1 MVRVDVDVHGPTTA
15 LEPYWKRSFGSG
27 HAALGLRDDWQAALA
42 RGAEA
47 YGLAGIRQHG
57 IFDDDMG
64 VVSLD
69 AAGEPVYNF
78 TNIDVLWDAH
88 VRNGVAPL
96 VELSFMP
103 LALANCSSAARPS
116 SLPACVPN
124 GWVRT
129 GVPFPPRRWDDWRDL
144 VAATAAHAVDRYGL
158 EEVQTWR
165 WEVWNELWGVPGA
178 SETAL
183 GNYTRTFYAAS
194 AEAIKGV
201 DATLRVGGPA
211 SAGAVVLPAFIEE
224 VEALG
229 LPLDFVSSHYYG
241 NAREFYWN
249 PDCFA
254 KGLVAWAKSF
264 VPDKYPFYVTE
275 YNVAVGENDVAHDTS
290 TAAAFLWRTIGAL
303 DGVADVLSWWAF
315 SDIFE
320 EAGLPT
326 TEFAGST
333 VGLETISGIA
343 KPAFRAF
350 QLLHEHAGPHR
361 VAATVAVFLSNW
373 DARLPPQGWSDAPA
387 PTTAVTVAGVSG
399 DLELYRIDEEHAN
412 PRARW
417 LAMGAPA
424 VPSTS
429 QLAEL
434 RDASRVA
441 AEVVTLDAGAVALE
455 MPANAAYL
463 LVGAAA

>member
-1 MVRVDVDVHGPTTA
+1 MTD
-15 LEPYWKRSFGSG
+15 
-27 HAALGLRDDWQAALA
+27 ALGR
-42 RGAEA
+42 
-47 YGLAGIRQHG
+47 
-57 IFDDDMG
+57 
-64 VVSLD
+64 
-69 AAGEPVYNF
+69 
-78 TNIDVLWDAH
+78 
-88 VRNGVAPL
+88 
-96 VELSFMP
+96 
-103 LALANCSSAARPS
+103 
-116 SLPACVPN
+116 
-124 GWVRT
+124 
-129 GVPFPPRRWDDWRDL
+129 
-144 VAATAAHAVDRYGL
+144 
-158 EEVQTWR
+158 
-165 WEVWNELWGVPGA
+165 
-178 SETAL
+178 
-183 GNYTRTFYAAS
+183 
-194 AEAIKGV
+194 
-201 DATLRVGGPA
+201 
-211 SAGAVVLPAFIEE
+211 
-224 VEALG
+224 
-229 LPLDFVSSHYYG
+229 
-241 NAREFYWN
+241 FYWN

-290 TAAAFLWRTIGAL
+290 TAAAFLAHDRRARRR
-303 DGVADVLSWWAF
+303 
-315 SDIFE
+315 
-320 EAGLPT
+320 
-326 TEFAGST
+326 
-333 VGLETISGIA
+333 LETISGIA

-361 VAATVAVFLSNW
+361 VAATVSSSGDAAADGGACRLTEDLGCWDQDVARDGGCLPSVDDAGGPFPATTPETCAAFCYARGAADSGAAPGAYGGAVRYVGLEAGRECWCSSVGVADEARCPRADDSDCDAPCVGDASQRCGGTWRLRLYAVDCDPPPPPPPTRTVDAFATRDGAKVAVFLSNW

>member
-1 MVRVDVDVHGPTTA
+1 MMA
-15 LEPYWKRSFGSG
+15 IW
-27 HAALGLRDDWQAALA
+27 AALTLAAA
-42 RGAEA
+42 
-47 YGLAGIRQHG
+47 
-57 IFDDDMG
+57 
-64 VVSLD
+64 
-69 AAGEPVYNF
+69 
-78 TNIDVLWDAH
+78 
-88 VRNGVAPL
+88 
-96 VELSFMP
+96 
-103 LALANCSSAARPS
+103 SAM
-116 SLPACVPN
+116 
-124 GWVRT
+124 
-129 GVPFPPRRWDDWRDL
+129 
-144 VAATAAHAVDRYGL
+144 
-158 EEVQTWR
+158 EVQTWR

-229 LPLDFVSSHYYG
+229 LPLDFVSSHYDG
-241 NAREFYWN
+241 NARECPPGWGSNATLNGTAPPFQSGNGSYSASCGRDDFREILTGERMTDALGRFYWN

-326 TEFAGST
+326 TEFAGY
-333 VGLETISGIA
+333 VGLEAGRECWCSSVGVADEARCPGRTIRTATRPAPATLSQRCGGTWRLRLYAVDCDPPPPPPPTRTVDAFATRDGA
-343 KPAFRAF
+343 K
-350 QLLHEHAGPHR
+350 
-361 VAATVAVFLSNW
+361 VAVFLSNW

-424 VPSTS
+424 VPRPRSS
-429 QLAEL
+429 
-434 RDASRVA
+434 RSSGRVA
-441 AEVVTLDAGAVALE
+441 S
-455 MPANAAYL
+455 PPRS
-463 LVGAAA
+463 

>member
-1 MVRVDVDVHGPTTA
+1 MMAIWAALTLAAASAMVRVDVDVHGPTTA

-144 VAATAAHAVDRYGL
+144 VAATAEHAVARYGL
-158 EEVQTWR
+158 EEVRTWH

-183 GNYTRTFYAAS
+183 GNYTQTFYAAS

-241 NAREFYWN
+241 NARECPPGWGSNATLNGTAPPFQSGNGSYSASCGRDDFREILTGETMTDALGRFYWN
-249 PDCFA
+249 PDCFT

-264 VPDKYPFYVTE
+264 VPDKYPFYITE

-326 TEFAGST
+326 TEFAGFY
-333 VGLETISGIA
+333 GA
-343 KPAFRAF
+343 HPA
-350 QLLHEHAGPHR
+350 L
-361 VAATVAVFLSNW
+361 
-373 DARLPPQGWSDAPA
+373 
-387 PTTAVTVAGVSG
+387 VSCG
-399 DLELYRIDEEHAN
+399 GFTR
-412 PRARW
+412 
-417 LAMGAPA
+417 
-424 VPSTS
+424 
-429 QLAEL
+429 
-434 RDASRVA
+434 
-441 AEVVTLDAGAVALE
+441 
-455 MPANAAYL
+455 
-463 LVGAAA
+463 

>member
-1 MVRVDVDVHGPTTA
+1 
-15 LEPYWKRSFGSG
+15 
-27 HAALGLRDDWQAALA
+27 
-42 RGAEA
+42 
-47 YGLAGIRQHG
+47 
-57 IFDDDMG
+57 MG

-124 GWVRT
+124 GWVRR

-158 EEVQTWR
+158 EEVQTWH

-183 GNYTRTFYAAS
+183 GNYTRTFYAVS

-201 DATLRVGGPA
+201 DATLQVGGPA

-241 NAREFYWN
+241 NARECPPGWGSN
-249 PDCFA
+249 ATLNGTAP
-254 KGLVAWAKSF
+254 
-264 VPDKYPFYVTE
+264 PFQSGNGSSPRPSPPRRPST
-275 YNVAVGENDVAHDTS
+275 GTS
-290 TAAAFLWRTIGAL
+290 T
-303 DGVADVLSWWAF
+303 
-315 SDIFE
+315 
-320 EAGLPT
+320 PT
-326 TEFAGST
+326 RS
-333 VGLETISGIA
+333 
-343 KPAFRAF
+343 R
-350 QLLHEHAGPHR
+350 
-361 VAATVAVFLSNW
+361 
-373 DARLPPQGWSDAPA
+373 
-387 PTTAVTVAGVSG
+387 
-399 DLELYRIDEEHAN
+399 
-412 PRARW
+412 
-417 LAMGAPA
+417 
-424 VPSTS
+424 PSRRS
-429 QLAEL
+429 
-434 RDASRVA
+434 
-441 AEVVTLDAGAVALE
+441 
-455 MPANAAYL
+455 
-463 LVGAAA
+463 